1 MNKEQRMT
9 DLKGEIQR
17 IAWSKSRE
25 DRDRCLLL
33 KRQLARMC
41 LGPASSWDDAKCEWC
56 DFDTDLQL
64 TFHVEAELRGRY
76 GIHSSGLSH

>member
-56 DFDTDLQL
+56 DFDTDDIDDLAPYHDL
-64 TFHVEAELRGRY
+64 ADTLSNEDTF
-76 GIHSSGLSH
+76 